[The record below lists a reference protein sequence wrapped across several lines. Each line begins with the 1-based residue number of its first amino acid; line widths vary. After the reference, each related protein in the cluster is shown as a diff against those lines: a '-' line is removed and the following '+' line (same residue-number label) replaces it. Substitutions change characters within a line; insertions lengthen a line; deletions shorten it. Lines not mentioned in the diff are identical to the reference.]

1 MTPKLAAYRDDG
13 PLARLLGAVAG
24 GAVTLPPAALIVAG
38 AAPLFTLVAI
48 DGDHASTLVTGV
60 AVAWVFVTAGVS
72 SGRPHTDRFAWA
84 VPALLRLVEYGTL
97 LWIAAIAGG
106 AAPPAAFA
114 LLAVIALRR
123 YDAVYRLR
131 LQGAPPPRRVDD
143 LAGGWDGRLVAGWVL
158 LAAGVVPGG
167 FYAIA
172 AFAAL
177 LFVGESIRSW
187 SVPARAEADE

>member
-1 MTPKLAAYRDDG
+1 MSPKLSAYRDDG

-24 GAVTLPPAALIVAG
+24 GAVALPPAVLVAAG
-38 AAPLFTLVAI
+38 AVPLFIVIAV
-48 DGDHASTLVTGV
+48 DGDHASTLVAGV
-60 AVAWVFVTAGVS
+60 TVAWAVVTAGVS

-97 LWIAAIAGG
+97 LWIAAIFGG

-114 LLAVIALRR
+114 LLAVVALRR

-131 LQGAPPPRRVDD
+131 LQGVPPPRRVDD
-143 LAGGWDGRLVAGWVL
+143 LAGGWDGRMIAGWVL
-158 LAAGVVPGG
+158 LAVGAVPAG

-177 LFVGESIRSW
+177 LFVSESVISW
-187 SVPARAEADE
+187 RAPAGAKGDE